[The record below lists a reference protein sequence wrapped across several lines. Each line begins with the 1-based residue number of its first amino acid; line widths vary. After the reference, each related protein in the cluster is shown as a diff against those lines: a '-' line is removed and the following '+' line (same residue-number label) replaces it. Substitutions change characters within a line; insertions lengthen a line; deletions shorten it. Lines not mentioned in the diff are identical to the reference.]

1 MDVNGIAGVATA
13 MAELNTSQAVGT
25 AVLKKAMDLNA
36 TSALALIEALPDVSQ
51 SAANLPPHLGRNVN
65 TTA

>member
-51 SAANLPPHLGRNVN
+51 SAANLPSHLGRNVN

>member
-1 MDVNGIAGVATA
+1 
-13 MAELNTSQAVGT
+13 MAEFSTNQAAGI

-36 TSALALIEALPDVSQ
+36 AGALALIEALPDASQ
-51 SAANLPPHLGRNVN
+51 SAANLPPHLGQNIN